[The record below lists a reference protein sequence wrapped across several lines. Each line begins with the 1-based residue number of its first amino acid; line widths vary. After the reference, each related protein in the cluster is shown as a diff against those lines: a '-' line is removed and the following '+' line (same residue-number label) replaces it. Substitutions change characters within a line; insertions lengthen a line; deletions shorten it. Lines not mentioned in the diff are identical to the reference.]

1 MEFLQEENR
10 CGFYMFQDKYEHYL
24 ETKGYLEHC
33 RTNVDMDGVHE
44 VEAIEQVREGLHD
57 LKEEMRKMKL
67 QIEDLK
73 NEERKTKCACVV
85 LIVLLLVVG
94 FALK

>member
-1 MEFLQEENR
+1 
-10 CGFYMFQDKYEHYL
+10 
-24 ETKGYLEHC
+24 
-33 RTNVDMDGVHE
+33 
-44 VEAIEQVREGLHD
+44 
-57 LKEEMRKMKL
+57 MKL

>member
-1 MEFLQEENR
+1 MCPYCKDLRLVAFTCKWTKNRGKRFFICPRYNELEENR
-10 CGFYMFQDKYEHYL
+10 CGFYMFQNKYEHYL

-57 LKEEMRKMKL
+57 LKEEM
-67 QIEDLK
+67 
-73 NEERKTKCACVV
+73 
-85 LIVLLLVVG
+85 
-94 FALK
+94 

>member
-1 MEFLQEENR
+1 M
-10 CGFYMFQDKYEHYL
+10 
-24 ETKGYLEHC
+24 
-33 RTNVDMDGVHE
+33 
-44 VEAIEQVREGLHD
+44 HD
-57 LKEEMRKMKL
+57 LKEMLKMKL

-94 FALK
+94 FALKH

>member
-10 CGFYMFQDKYEHYL
+10 CGFYMFQNKYEHYL

-57 LKEEMRKMKL
+57 LKEMRKMKL

>member
-1 MEFLQEENR
+1 M
-10 CGFYMFQDKYEHYL
+10 
-24 ETKGYLEHC
+24 
-33 RTNVDMDGVHE
+33 
-44 VEAIEQVREGLHD
+44 HD
-57 LKEEMRKMKL
+57 LKEMLKMKL

-85 LIVLLLVVG
+85 LIVLLLIVVVG

>member
-1 MEFLQEENR
+1 
-10 CGFYMFQDKYEHYL
+10 
-24 ETKGYLEHC
+24 
-33 RTNVDMDGVHE
+33 
-44 VEAIEQVREGLHD
+44 
-57 LKEEMRKMKL
+57 MKL

-94 FALK
+94 FALKHQICVMAFVMEIFIIWIVPMFINAMIWRCDQSVIWFDDLCC